1 MLDSPQVPTQTRL
14 SVRGVSLEG
23 TLAYEQSLVNLQVK
37 VLDEAIAL
45 CDERDRLWKQAREV
59 LSALEAVPVAI
70 EKEFRFKDFNAAFG
84 FMTRVALY
92 AERNDHHPEW
102 FNVYNRV
109 DVALS
114 THDAGGVTDKD
125 VALAHFMD
133 DAFREITAIK

>member
-1 MLDSPQVPTQTRL
+1 MAITKIGAAAAL
-14 SVRGVSLEG
+14 SRLEG
-23 TLAYEQSLVNLQVK
+23 WRAD
-37 VLDEAIAL
+37 DEG
-45 CDERDRLWKQAREV
+45 RD
-59 LSALEAVPVAI
+59 AI

-109 DVALS
+109 DVTLT
-114 THDAGGVTDKD
+114 THDAGGVSDKD

-133 DAFREITAIK
+133 ETFREIIAIN